1 MPHESFIQWLTPY
14 SISSVRYQM
23 VSPRVSCFRP
33 ACFYLLTI
41 HPLKWVHVAFCFFA
55 SLFAIELLLGHLQF
69 IPVTVSYRPRYASFF
84 LQSVR
89 SALNPPTE
97 KCPSYTL
104 YLRQPHFH
112 LFFHNQKW
120 PKCCDI
126 TLQTQST
133 GLRHPS
139 LEEGARK
146 RCSECVSEQHLLRNS
161 IIWLVLG
168 RL

>member
-55 SLFAIELLLGHLQF
+55 SLFAIELLFGHLQF

-84 LQSVR
+84 YKVFVQHWIHRQRSVLVTHYTWGSHTFTSSSTIRNGLSVVTLRFKLKALVYDILPWRKVPESDAR
-89 SALNPPTE
+89 S
-97 KCPSYTL
+97 S
-104 YLRQPHFH
+104 R
-112 LFFHNQKW
+112 
-120 PKCCDI
+120 
-126 TLQTQST
+126 
-133 GLRHPS
+133 G
-139 LEEGARK
+139 
-146 RCSECVSEQHLLRNS
+146 
-161 IIWLVLG
+161 
-168 RL
+168 